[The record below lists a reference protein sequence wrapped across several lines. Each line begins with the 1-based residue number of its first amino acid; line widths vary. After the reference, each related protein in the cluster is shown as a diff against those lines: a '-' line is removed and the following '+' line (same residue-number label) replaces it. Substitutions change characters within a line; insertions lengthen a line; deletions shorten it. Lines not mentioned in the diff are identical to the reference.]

1 MKVLFLLDGL
11 KAGGK
16 ERRALE
22 LMKGIKQHEDIAFK
36 LVLMNKEIHYKQV
49 FDLNLDMEYLIR
61 GPKKDISVFYKF
73 YKICK
78 KFKPDIVHCW
88 DSMTAVYAMPV
99 CKLLHIQLI
108 NGMVI
113 DAPVIRNFSNK
124 EWVRAK
130 LTFPFSS
137 KIIGNS
143 NAGLAAYNAPKKKSL
158 CVYNGLDLT
167 RFKNLRD
174 PEEVRKEIFGDDSN
188 GLYILG
194 MVANFEK
201 RKDYKTVVNAAIK
214 IVSEYPEVRFVLVG
228 GGLDLESIKSMVPES
243 LRAKIIFLGKKSNVE
258 SIINI
263 FNAGILLTNNKVHGE
278 GVSNSII
285 EYMALA
291 KPVIAS
297 NGGGTNEVVF
307 DKENGYL
314 IEPENE
320 TQLIEKI
327 KLLKHDHALSVEMGK
342 KGLQMIHEKF
352 DLSIMTNNYLNI
364 YQQLLPPN
372 TSTVTSK

>member
-11 KAGGK
+11 KSGGK

-22 LMKGIKQHEDIAFK
+22 LMKGIKQHGEIEFK

-49 FDLNLDMEYLIR
+49 FDLNLDIEYLIR

-124 EWVRAK
+124 EWARAK

-174 PEEVRKEIFGDDSN
+174 PDAVRKEIFGDDSN
-188 GLYILG
+188 NLYVLG

-201 RKDYKTVVNAAIK
+201 RKDYKTVVTAAIK

-228 GGLDLESIKSMVPES
+228 DGLDLKSIKSMVPES
-243 LRAKIIFLGKKSNVE
+243 LLTKIIFLGKKSNVE

-263 FNAGILLTNNKVHGE
+263 FNVGILLTNNKVHGE

-297 NGGGTNEVVF
+297 SGGGTNEVVF

-327 KLLKHDHALSVEMGK
+327 EMLKNDHALSIEMGK

-364 YQQLLPPN
+364 YQQLLHPN
-372 TSTVTSK
+372 KYH